1 MSKGKQFISCVTPA
15 SNRAVPSGA
24 KVLGSRL
31 YFVRSDNS
39 AHICRS
45 IQLSS
50 VEKGGL
56 IFFPSELVISSLQ
69 LTFSI
74 PLVDRLAYE
83 ILEQFRVVNHNS
95 LAGDL
100 TQSAG
105 RKECP
110 SRHYDSL
117 NRFVLQFQLER

>member
-31 YFVRSDNS
+31 YFVRSDDS
-39 AHICRS
+39 ADICRS

-56 IFFPSELVISSLQ
+56 LVLPSELVISSLQ

-83 ILEQFRVVNHNS
+83 ILEQFRVVNHHP
-95 LAGDL
+95 LAGYFAQP
-100 TQSAG
+100 TG
-105 RKECP
+105 REECP
-110 SRHYDSL
+110 SWHYDSL
-117 NRFVLQFQLER
+117 N